1 MNFACGL
8 NANLLRAVDE
18 LGTAEGDAD
27 SWRFTSL
34 VKYPSHA
41 GESYMVPEIG
51 YFALLVALFISVV
64 QSATPFVA
72 SRRRDPTVAAFAERA
87 ALAQFV
93 FLVVA
98 FASLIYA
105 FVTSDFSVEV
115 VAANSHT
122 SKPLL
127 YKIAGV
133 WGNHEGSMLLWV
145 LILSLFGAAVALFGR
160 NLPDRLRIDVLGV
173 HGMVGFG
180 FLAFVAL
187 TSNPFARLV
196 DVPINGNGL
205 NPILQDPGL
214 AIHPPF
220 LYLGYVGFSM
230 AFSFAVAALIRG
242 KVDASWARWVRPW
255 VLAAWCFLTIGIT
268 LGSAWAYYT
277 LGWGGWWF
285 WDPVENASLMPWI
298 SGTALLHSAMVVE
311 RRNALVSWT
320 ILLAILT
327 FSLSLIGTFLVRS
340 GVLTSV
346 HAFALD
352 PARGIFILGLIL
364 LTTGGALTLYAVRA
378 SHLKYG
384 VPFSPISRES
394 GLAANNVLLSAAA
407 ATVFL
412 GTFYPLIVDMMG
424 GDKISVGPPYYNR
437 TFVPIMIP
445 LLLIMAVGPMLKW
458 KRDNFRAAIGRLKYS
473 LMGGLFTAIVVLIV
487 TFGRN
492 LFTAAMMAVAAW
504 LVIGSFAALAYRTR
518 FGNAPLET
526 TLRLALATPRAFYGL
541 VIAHAGVGVT
551 VAGVTGM
558 TSWASEKIDML
569 RPGQSLELSGYVL
582 QLRSVDKVAGPN
594 YDADRATF
602 EVTRQGHLV
611 TRLFSERR
619 FFPVRQEQTTAA
631 GIRTNLISNLYVA
644 IGEPDGS
651 GAWTVRFYYHPFM
664 PWVWI
669 GTLSMALGGFVS
681 LSDRRLRVGAPQ
693 PVLRPAS
700 AVHAALEP
708 AS

>member
-1 MNFACGL
+1 MA
-8 NANLLRAVDE
+8 
-18 LGTAEGDAD
+18 
-27 SWRFTSL
+27 
-34 VKYPSHA
+34 
-41 GESYMVPEIG
+41 PEIG
-51 YFALLVALFISVV
+51 YFALLLALFVSVV
-64 QSATPFVA
+64 QSATVFVA
-72 SRRRDPTVAAFAERA
+72 ARRHDPTVAAFADQA
-87 ALAQFV
+87 ALAQFM

-122 SKPLL
+122 TKPLL

-145 LILSLFGAAVALFGR
+145 LILSLFGAAVAVFGR
-160 NLPDRLRIDVLGV
+160 NLPDRLRTDVLGV

-180 FLAFVAL
+180 FLAFIAL
-187 TSNPFARLV
+187 TSNPFARLAQAP
-196 DVPINGNGL
+196 DDGNGL

-230 AFSFAVAALIRG
+230 AFSFAVAALIHG
-242 KVDASWARWVRPW
+242 KVDACWARWVRPW

-298 SGTALLHSAMVVE
+298 SGTALLHSALVVE

-352 PARGIFILGLIL
+352 PARGVFILGLIL
-364 LTTGGALTLYAVRA
+364 LATGGALTLYAVRVP
-378 SHLKYG
+378 HLKYG
-384 VPFSPISRES
+384 APFAPISRES

-412 GTFYPLIVDMMG
+412 GTFYPLIIDTIG
-424 GDKISVGPPYYNR
+424 DDKISVGPPYYNR

-445 LLLIMAVGPMLKW
+445 LLLIMVVGPMLKW
-458 KRDNFRAAIGRLKYS
+458 KRDNLRTAAGRLRYPLLAAVFAAI
-473 LMGGLFTAIVVLIV
+473 AVLIV

-492 LFTAAMMAVAAW
+492 TFAAAFMAVAAW
-504 LVIGSFAALAYRTR
+504 LIIGSFAALAYRTR
-518 FGNAPLET
+518 FGDAPLRT
-526 TLRLALATPRAFYGL
+526 TLRLARGTPRAFYGL
-541 VIAHAGVGVT
+541 VIAHAGMGIT
-551 VAGVTGM
+551 VAGITGM
-558 TSWASEKIDML
+558 TSWATEKIDML

-582 QLRSVDKVAGPN
+582 RLHSVDDVTGPN
-594 YDADRATF
+594 YDAERGSF
-602 EVTRQGHLV
+602 EVTRHGRLV
-611 TRLFSERR
+611 TRLLSERR
-619 FFPVRQEQTTAA
+619 FYPVRQVQTIAA
-631 GIRTNLISNLYVA
+631 GIRTNLLSNLYVA

-651 GAWTVRFYYHPFM
+651 GAWAVRFYYHPFM

-669 GTLSMALGGFVS
+669 GAIAMALGGLVS
-681 LSDRRLRVGAPQ
+681 LSDRRLRVGIPQ
-693 PVLRPAS
+693 RVLRPAA
-700 AVHAALEP
+700 AVAAG
-708 AS
+708 